1 MVVYKPLCLKSV
13 YTEIREAMH
22 KTTANDLVINTLE
35 TLKKRESI
43 KPLLVAL
50 AALSPQLLA
59 KELHSD
65 DLRKAFWINCY
76 NVAVQNAL
84 KAHPEKYAN
93 KMAFYNKKTIVI
105 AGKWLSPND
114 MEHGILR
121 RSKWLYGLGFVPS
134 LFPSPFEKQMRV
146 AHLDVRIHFALN
158 CGARSC
164 PPIVVYNPIEVQRQ
178 LNDVTAAF
186 LHDNTLVENG
196 KLLLSKLFLWYRGDF
211 GSNRAV
217 LDLLKNHNAMPQEPF
232 HTIGYDN
239 YDWTLDLENFR

>member
-1 MVVYKPLCLKSV
+1 MS
-13 YTEIREAMH
+13 
-22 KTTANDLVINTLE
+22 KTTANDLAIK
-35 TLKKRESI
+35 TLKALKNKEAI
-43 KPLLVAL
+43 EPFLDAL
-50 AALSPQLLA
+50 AVVSPQALA
-59 KELHSD
+59 NELHSD

-121 RSKWLYGLGFVPS
+121 RSKWLYGLGFVPT
-134 LFPSPFEKQMRV
+134 LFPNAFEKQMRV
-146 AHLDVRIHFALN
+146 AHLDLRIHFALN

-164 PPIVVYNPIEVQRQ
+164 PPIVVYNPNEVQQQ
-178 LNDVTAAF
+178 LDDVTAAF
-186 LHDNTLVENG
+186 LQDNTLVENG

-211 GSNRAV
+211 GSNTDI
-217 LDLLKNHNAMPQEPF
+217 LDLLESYNAIPKEPF
-232 HTIGYDN
+232 HSIGYDT
-239 YDWTLDLENFR
+239 YDWSLDLENFR